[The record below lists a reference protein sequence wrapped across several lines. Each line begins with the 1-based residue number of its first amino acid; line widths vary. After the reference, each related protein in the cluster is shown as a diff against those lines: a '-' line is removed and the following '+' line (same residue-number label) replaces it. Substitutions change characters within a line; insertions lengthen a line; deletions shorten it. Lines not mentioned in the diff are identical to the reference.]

1 MVLPCFTKEGDRMN
15 ITFYQFAKRSNST
28 KIVNVTGTTY
38 DCQLKGE
45 TDMLTPSLLINGVP
59 AAWNPIWNYCYIPD
73 FSRYYFINNWRWRN
87 GVWEC
92 ECTVDVLASWK
103 TQIGAKEEYILRTN
117 STDGRVFNENVS
129 DTVYPTLCDFSKH
142 AEEVASPFASSITNG
157 CYIIGCITGADIT
170 PHPDETVG
178 AITYYVMSPTA
189 LERLKWLLLSDDNLV
204 TMGVID
210 GQGQPLISDASPEM
224 MKIMYNPYQYIVSC
238 MWFPF
243 DEAAITDKTY
253 KASINLGWWSYNVT
267 AYAIKAQVL
276 SSFVEDI
283 GSLHG
288 HPQALNR
295 GNYLNYEPYT
305 KTTLIGRFG
314 TIAVNTHYFSNG
326 ETLRI
331 YYQIDLVEGTALM
344 KLVARTATPSETL
357 VSARVFQIGVP
368 IQLAQVGVDYMGQS
382 LASMKADT
390 ALISGMINGGTQGA
404 SFGGGDPTAAAAGAL
419 IGVLA
424 GGAVSLAEGA
434 YNVAAASM
442 PIMETSG
449 ANGSFLSPFQ
459 KTTLLQ
465 LYYYIADED
474 IEHRGRPVYRKKTI
488 NTLSGFVQCAEGD
501 IDFACLETEKAM
513 ITAHL
518 TAGFFYE

>member
-1 MVLPCFTKEGDRMN
+1 MN

-38 DCQLKGE
+38 DCQLKSE
-45 TDMLTPSLLINGVP
+45 TDMINPSLLINGVP
-59 AAWNPIWNYCYIPD
+59 AAWNPIWNYCYIPA

-92 ECTVDVLASWK
+92 ECAVDVLASWK
-103 TQIGAKEEYILRTN
+103 TEIGAKEEYILRTN
-117 STDGRVFNENVS
+117 STSGLVFNENVS
-129 DTVYPTLCDFSKH
+129 DSAYPCLCDFTKS
-142 AEEVASPFASSITNG
+142 AFEVASPFASSITNG
-157 CYIIGCITGADIT
+157 CYIIGCITGADFT

-189 LERLKWLLLSDDNLV
+189 LEVLKYQLLSDENMV
-204 TMGVID
+204 TMGITD
-210 GQGQPLISDASPEM
+210 TLGQMLVNDVSKEVL
-224 MKIMYNPYQYIVSC
+224 KTMYNPYQYIVSC

-243 DEAAITDKTY
+243 DTNAITDKTY
-253 KASINLGWWSYNVT
+253 KSAINLGWWSYNVT

-276 SSFVEDI
+276 SAFVEDV
-283 GSLHG
+283 GGLHG
-288 HPQALNR
+288 HPQALGR

-314 TIAVNTHYFSNG
+314 TIPINTHYFSNG

-357 VSARVFQIGVP
+357 ITTRVFQIGVP
-368 IQLAQVGVDYMGQS
+368 IQLAQVGVDYMGQAM
-382 LASMKADT
+382 ASVQGSMG
-390 ALISGMINGGTQGA
+390 ALSGIIGGATSGGNLGA
-404 SFGGGDPTAAAAGAL
+404 AAGPYGAAAGAVV
-419 IGVLA
+419 GA
-424 GGAVSLAEGA
+424 ATGAVNSLLNGV
-434 YNVAAASM
+434 YNTTAASI
-442 PIMETSG
+442 PQMETSG
-449 ANGSFLSPFQ
+449 ANGSFLLPFQ

-488 NTLSGFVQCAEGD
+488 NTLSGYVLCAEGD
-501 IDFACLETEKAM
+501 IDFACLEAEKAM
-513 ITAHL
+513 ISNYL
-518 TAGFFYE
+518 TSGFFYE

>member
-1 MVLPCFTKEGDRMN
+1 MN
-15 ITFYQFAKRSNST
+15 ITFYQFAKRTNST

-38 DCQLKGE
+38 DCQLKAE
-45 TDMLTPSLLINGVP
+45 TDMINPSLLINGVP
-59 AAWNPIWNYCYIPD
+59 AAWNPIWNYCYIPA

-92 ECTVDVLASWK
+92 DCTVDVLASWK

-117 STDGRVFNENVS
+117 STNGLVFNENVS
-129 DTVYPTLCDFSKH
+129 DTVYPTLCDFSKN
-142 AEEVASPFASSITNG
+142 AVEVASPFASSITSG
-157 CYIIGCITGADIT
+157 CYIIGCITGADFT
-170 PHPDETVG
+170 PQPDETVG
-178 AITYYVMSPTA
+178 AITYYVMTPTE
-189 LERLKWLLLSDDNLV
+189 LENLKYQLLTDENMV
-204 TMGVID
+204 TMGITD
-210 GQGQPLISDASPEM
+210 TLGQMLVNDVSKEVL
-224 MKIMYNPYQYIVSC
+224 KTMYNPYQYVVSC

-243 DEAAITDKTY
+243 GANAITDKTY
-253 KASINLGWWSYNVT
+253 KTAIRLGWWSYTVT
-267 AYAIKAQVL
+267 AYAITAQVL

-314 TIAVNTHYFSNG
+314 TMAVDTHYFANG

-357 VSARVFQIGVP
+357 ITTRVFQIGVP
-368 IQLAQVGVDYMGQS
+368 IQLAQVGVDYMGQAM
-382 LASMKADT
+382 ASVQGSMG
-390 ALISGMINGGTQGA
+390 ALSGIIGGATSGGNLGA
-404 SFGGGDPTAAAAGAL
+404 AAGPYGAAAGAVV
-419 IGVLA
+419 GA
-424 GGAVSLAEGA
+424 ATGAVNSLLNGV
-434 YNVAAASM
+434 YNTTAASM
-442 PIMETSG
+442 PQMETSG
-449 ANGSFLSPFQ
+449 ANGSFLLPFQ

-488 NTLSGFVQCAEGD
+488 NTLSGYVLCAEGD

-513 ITAHL
+513 ISAYL
-518 TAGFFYE
+518 TSGFFYE